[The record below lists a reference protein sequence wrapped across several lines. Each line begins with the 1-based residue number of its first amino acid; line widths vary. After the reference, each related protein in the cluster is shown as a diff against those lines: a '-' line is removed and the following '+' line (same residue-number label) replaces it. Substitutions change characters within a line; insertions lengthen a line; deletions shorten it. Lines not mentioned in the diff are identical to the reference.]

1 MVYIHCLTHI
11 LQLEKSSSREETHT
25 KWSFYH
31 QSPKKAHYN
40 NVSRHKDQRKNPQ
53 RSKVQGTLY
62 IINMNIS
69 EETWE
74 KRMNMTVV
82 THRWMWHNGENLA
95 VNAPSICYSEIDRE
109 KKENQN
115 I

>member
-62 IINMNIS
+62 IYHQHEYIRGNMGKKDEHDSGNPP
-69 EETWE
+69 
-74 KRMNMTVV
+74 MNV
-82 THRWMWHNGENLA
+82 T
-95 VNAPSICYSEIDRE
+95 
-109 KKENQN
+109 
-115 I
+115 